1 MLRFRKITTLFL
13 LLLSATRS
21 PSQQIS
27 SLGSFRPGV
36 PTPGTI
42 RCWGSPQMAPLL
54 STWEE
59 GFRRFHPEI
68 TFVNNLKSTV
78 SAIAGVYTGV
88 ADVGV
93 LGRTIWP
100 TETIAYQTVTGLPPV
115 GIEVAT
121 GSFDE
126 PKATFALGIFVHRNN
141 PLTRL
146 TTSQLEAIL
155 REDVPDPIRKWS
167 QLGIAEPLGSHS
179 ITPYIFDR
187 ENDKIIFLENAILH
201 GSHHLNCAV
210 REFENSTSSDRRSI
224 DAGEAI
230 LSALAH
236 DPDGIAISNTHY
248 ANPDVKLIALATTS
262 DGPYILPTRATVQDH
277 TYPLTRTVAIYPAR
291 TPDGRISPLAAEF
304 LRYIL
309 SREGQAD
316 VTAETEYLPLPPP
329 VAQVSLDR
337 LK

>member
-1 MLRFRKITTLFL
+1 MLQFRKAITLS
-13 LLLSATRS
+13 LLSLLPSSA

-27 SLGSFRPGV
+27 SLQPFRPG
-36 PTPGTI
+36 PSIPGTI

-54 STWEE
+54 SMWED
-59 GFRRFHPEI
+59 GFHRFHPEI
-68 TFVNNLKSTV
+68 AFADNLKSTV

-88 ADVGV
+88 ADLGV

-100 TETIAYQTVTGLPPV
+100 TETVAYQTVTGLPPI

-126 PKATFALGIFVHRNN
+126 PKATFALGIFVHHTN
-141 PLTRL
+141 PLARL

-155 REDVPDPIRKWS
+155 REDVPGSIRTWS
-167 QLGIAEPLGSHS
+167 QLGLAEPFGSHP
-179 ITPYIFDR
+179 ITPYIFDH
-187 ENDKIIFLENAILH
+187 ENDKIIFLQNAILH
-201 GSHHLNCAV
+201 GSHHLNRGV
-210 REFENSTSSDRRSI
+210 REFENATSSDQRSI

-230 LSALAH
+230 LTALAH
-236 DPDGIAISNTHY
+236 DPYGIAISNTHY

-262 DGPYILPTRATVQDH
+262 GGPYVLPTPVTVQAH

-291 TPDGRISPLAAEF
+291 TPDGKISPLAAEF

-316 VTAETEYLPLPPP
+316 VTSEAEYLPLPPAL
-329 VAQVSLDR
+329 AQASLDR